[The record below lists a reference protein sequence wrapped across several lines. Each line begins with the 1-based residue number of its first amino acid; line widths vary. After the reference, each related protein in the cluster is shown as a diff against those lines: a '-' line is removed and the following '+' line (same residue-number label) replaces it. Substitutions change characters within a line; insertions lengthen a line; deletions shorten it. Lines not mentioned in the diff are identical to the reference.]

1 MKTLGLIGG
10 MSWESTIPYYRVINE
25 TVKQALGG
33 LHSAKL
39 LLASIDFAELE
50 ALQRAGDWDAAGRLM
65 ADAAGALRAG
75 GADAVVICAN
85 TMHIVVDAVEAA
97 SGLPVLHIA
106 DATAE
111 AVRERGLDTV
121 GLLGTRFTMEQP
133 FLRERLESHGLAV
146 LVPDADARALVHRVI
161 YDELCR
167 GEIRDASR
175 DGYRAVMAALVDDG
189 AQGVILGCTEIGL
202 LVGDAD
208 ASVPLF
214 DTAALHARYAA
225 RWALDAA

>member
-97 SGLPVLHIA
+97 AQLPVLHIA
-106 DATAE
+106 DATAD
-111 AVRERGLDTV
+111 AVRAQGLDTV

-133 FLRERLESHGLAV
+133 FLRERLESHGLRV
-146 LVPDADARALVHRVI
+146 RVPDADARALVHRVI